1 MEKILELKKEIES
14 MSSEKIS
21 GWSIL
26 NLKQFSDDLYQDYYD
41 LTGARVDKLIVLM
54 RDAKIGVVP

>member
-1 MEKILELKKEIES
+1 MEKILELKREIES

-26 NLKQFSDDLYQDYYD
+26 NLKTFSDDLYRDYYD
-41 LTGARVDKLIVLM
+41 LTGARVDKLISLM